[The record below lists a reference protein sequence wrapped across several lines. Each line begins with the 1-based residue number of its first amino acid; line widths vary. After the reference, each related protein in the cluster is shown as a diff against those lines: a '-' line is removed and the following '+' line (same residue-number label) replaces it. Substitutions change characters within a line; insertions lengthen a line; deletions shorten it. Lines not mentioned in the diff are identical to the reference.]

1 MHMDL
6 ATDTLEFVI
15 SRSIA
20 KTIID
25 DLFFW
30 DDKQLDECNGNNSD
44 DDMDAANAIACKA
57 AKKAS
62 QKTNAMKLCDQQDD
76 G

>member
-1 MHMDL
+1 
-6 ATDTLEFVI
+6 
-15 SRSIA
+15 
-20 KTIID
+20 
-25 DLFFW
+25 
-30 DDKQLDECNGNNSD
+30 
-44 DDMDAANAIACKA
+44 MDAANAIAYKA